1 VALAVSSNG
10 STAYVANFTDGTV
23 TEVNL
28 STYTSVTTITVG
40 GKPTSVA
47 LASNGTLWVG
57 GAGFLTEINTQN
69 MTVTATETTSKTIV
83 SLGYS
88 DQVGQIVA
96 VAVDSSGKVYDDQ
109 INPANVT
116 PGGTYTPANSVVVS
130 SLGTHLDVST
140 NEEVQAFTATIP
152 GTSGSKILNLSQS
165 GGPPLVVYDAWVA
178 VTATPAGFTI
188 TDIADNYVFA
198 SVTTP
203 SPVTAIAVDP
213 YLNVAYLTMPDS
225 NLIWTVPLPG
235 LGVPS
240 T

>member
-1 VALAVSSNG
+1 
-10 STAYVANFTDGTV
+10 
-23 TEVNL
+23 
-28 STYTSVTTITVG
+28 
-40 GKPTSVA
+40 
-47 LASNGTLWVG
+47 
-57 GAGFLTEINTQN
+57 
-69 MTVTATETTSKTIV
+69 
-83 SLGYS
+83 
-88 DQVGQIVA
+88 
-96 VAVDSSGKVYDDQ
+96 
-109 INPANVT
+109 
-116 PGGTYTPANSVVVS
+116 VVVS